1 MEMWLRF
8 IGLTDISHIIVEK
21 TLFGPKVDVE
31 ARTNAKQRA
40 AAMAARILSRGRPKG
55 CTS

>member
-31 ARTNAKQRA
+31 ARTQAKQRA
-40 AAMAARILSRGRPKG
+40 APWLRDFKPRKA
-55 CTS
+55 